1 MALLIPSLMNL
12 NEIIAFALP
21 SLMNLNEIITFALV
35 IFEDD
40 QTQLEDTVTGT
51 SGY

>member
-12 NEIIAFALP
+12 NEIIA
-21 SLMNLNEIITFALV
+21 FALV